1 MLEAKHASADCR
13 ADDPVTTAS
22 ANTQVTLARYPRGVP
37 QRDDFAIVEAARPEP
52 GPGEVLLR
60 TLYLSLDPY
69 VRTWML
75 APDSHVPHN
84 ASLDIGDVVIG
95 RGVSEVVESRSRDL
109 AVGEVVVGETGWQA
123 YSISDGSG
131 LRRVVETSPPSTAL
145 GVLGMPGFTGW
156 AGLRFVGRPEPG
168 NTVVVSAASGAVGSL
183 VGQLA
188 RRWGCRAVGIA
199 GAPEKCRWVEDEL
212 ALDACLSHRSPTLE
226 SDLSR
231 ACPDGIDVYFDN
243 VGGDVLA
250 AVMPQLNPRAR
261 VVVCGRIALLNQ
273 PTPPHGIDRT
283 GEFLGSILTRRLT
296 VQGFVWPDFADHFDE
311 FLNEVAPLVAQRQ
324 LRFRE
329 DVVDGLEQV
338 PTAFGR
344 LFDGSNFGKLV
355 VRVADVAPD

>member
-1 MLEAKHASADCR
+1 MTAAD
-13 ADDPVTTAS
+13 
-22 ANTQVTLARYPRGVP
+22 ANTQVTLARYPQGIP
-37 QRDDFAIVEAARPEP
+37 QHDDFAIVETPRPQP
-52 GPGEVLLR
+52 GAGEVLLR

-69 VRTWML
+69 ARTSML

-84 ASLDIGDVVIG
+84 RSLDIGDVVVG
-95 RGVSEVVESRSRDL
+95 RGVSEVVESRNRDV
-109 AVGEVVVGETGWQA
+109 AVGEMVVGETGWQA
-123 YSISDGSG
+123 YSISDGSN
-131 LRRVVETSPPSTAL
+131 LRRVDDASPPSTAL

-199 GAPEKCRWVEDEL
+199 GAPEKCRWVENEL
-212 ALDACLSHRSPTLE
+212 SLDACLSHRSRTLE

-250 AVMPQLNPRAR
+250 AVMSQLNPRAR
-261 VVVCGRIALLNQ
+261 VVICGRISLLNQ
-273 PTPPHGIDRT
+273 TAIPQGIDRT
-283 GEFLGSILTRRLT
+283 GALLGSILTRRLT
-296 VQGFVWPDFADHFDE
+296 VQGFIWPDFADHFDE
-311 FLNEVAPLVAQRQ
+311 FLAEVTPLVSQRK
-324 LRFRE
+324 LLFRE
-329 DVVDGLEQV
+329 DLVDGLEQA

-344 LFDGSNFGKLV
+344 LFDGSHFGKLI
-355 VRVADVAPD
+355 VRVADIARD

>member
-1 MLEAKHASADCR
+1 MGGNL
-13 ADDPVTTAS
+13 
-22 ANTQVTLARYPRGVP
+22 QVRLVRYPRGIP
-37 QRDDFAIVEAARPEP
+37 RRDDFDIVEAARPEP

-84 ASLDIGDVVIG
+84 ASLDLGDVVIG
-95 RGVSEVVESRSRDL
+95 RGVSEVLESRRGDL
-109 AVGEVVVGETGWQA
+109 AVGDVVVGETGWQA
-123 YSISDGSG
+123 YSISDGSD
-131 LRRVVETSPPSTAL
+131 LRPVREASTPSTAL

-188 RRWGCRAVGIA
+188 RLQGCRAVGIA
-199 GAPEKCRWVEDEL
+199 GAPEKCRFVEEEL
-212 ALDACLSHRSPTLE
+212 GFAACASHRSSTLGA
-226 SDLSR
+226 DLSR

-250 AVMPQLNPRAR
+250 AVLPLLNPRAR
-261 VVVCGRIALLNQ
+261 VVVCGRISLLNEQ
-273 PTPPHGIDRT
+273 ELPQGVDRS
-283 GEFLGSILTRRLT
+283 GVLLGSILTRRLT

-311 FLNEVAPLVAQRQ
+311 FLDEVTPLVAARQ
-324 LRFRE
+324 VRFRE
-329 DVVDGLEQV
+329 DVVEGLEQV

-344 LFDGSNFGKLV
+344 LFEGSNFGKLV
-355 VRVADVAPD
+355 VHLADPEAGSLR

>member
-1 MLEAKHASADCR
+1 M
-13 ADDPVTTAS
+13 TTAGC
-22 ANTQVTLARYPRGVP
+22 NIQVTLARYPRGIP
-37 QRDDFAIVEAARPEP
+37 RHDDFEIVEAARPEP

-84 ASLDIGDVVIG
+84 ASLELGDVVIG
-95 RGVSEVVESRSRDL
+95 RGVSEVVESRRGDL

-123 YSISDGSG
+123 YSISDGSD
-131 LRRVVETSPPSTAL
+131 LRPVREMSPPSAAL

-188 RRWGCRAVGIA
+188 RLWGCRAVGIA
-199 GAPEKCRWVEDEL
+199 GAPEKCRFVEDEL
-212 ALDACLSHRSPTLE
+212 ALDACPSHRSPTLE
-226 SDLSR
+226 ADLSR

-250 AVMPQLNPRAR
+250 AVMPLLNPRAR
-261 VVVCGRIALLNQ
+261 VVVCGRISTLNEQALPQ
-273 PTPPHGIDRT
+273 GVDRS
-283 GEFLGSILTRRLT
+283 GVLLGSILTRRLT

-311 FLNEVAPLVAQRQ
+311 FLGEVAPLVAAQQ
-324 LRFRE
+324 VRFRE
-329 DVVDGLEQV
+329 DVVEGLEQV

-344 LFDGSNFGKLV
+344 LFEGSNFGKLL
-355 VRVADVAPD
+355 VRVADIAHA